1 MFVSDRSR
9 IDTENSDLELT
20 LDDLAAVA
28 ANKIKFEN

>member
-20 LDDLAAVA
+20 LDDLAAA
-28 ANKIKFEN
+28 AADKK